1 MGFDKLSPNGEGDAN
16 AFPRISAMT
25 AEVDFI
31 IVGAGSAGCVL
42 ANRLSADPANRVVL
56 LEAGEDVRH
65 TMIEMPMAWMRAQA
79 DPRFGWNYM
88 SEPEPHMDGRSQ
100 PLPRGKLLGGSSAI
114 NGTMWIRGA
123 AADYDN
129 WRDRG
134 LAGWGYADVLP
145 YFRRSETSWRG
156 EGRDHGGSGPLSVC
170 PLPADPFL
178 LPKMVETGAGARLS
192 GLGRFQHRPAR
203 GLRPRRRHRRQGAAA
218 QHRARLSRSGQT
230 GAPI

>member
-1 MGFDKLSPNGEGDAN
+1 MPS
-16 AFPRISAMT
+16 ISSIPAMT
-25 AEVDFI
+25 EEADFI

-42 ANRLSADPANRVVL
+42 ANRLSADPANQVVL

-88 SEPEPHMDGRSQ
+88 SEPEPHMDGRAQ

-123 AADYDN
+123 AADYDD

-134 LAGWGYADVLP
+134 LRRLGLCRRPALFQALGDELARRGARSWRLGAAQRLP
-145 YFRRSETSWRG
+145 AARRSVPAAED
-156 EGRDHGGSGPLSVC
+156 GRDGP
-170 PLPADPFL
+170 
-178 LPKMVETGAGARLS
+178 GARLP

-218 QHRARLSRSGQT
+218 QHGARLSRSGQ
-230 GAPI
+230 GARQSGGRDRARWRRGC